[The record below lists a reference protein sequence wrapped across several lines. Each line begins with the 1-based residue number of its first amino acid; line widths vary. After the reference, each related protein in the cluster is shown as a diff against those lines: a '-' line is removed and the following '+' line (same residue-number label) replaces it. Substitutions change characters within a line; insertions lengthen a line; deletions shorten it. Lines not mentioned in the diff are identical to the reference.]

1 MSTPTITPREK
12 ERLIG
17 KDELNLADW
26 RISVPTHQQPRKEDG
41 GKLDVI
47 EHELPTAGGATQ
59 KVTLMAPS
67 VVGLPTPVDED
78 LLIALLYLAKEQRF
92 ASDTVHFSTSQLCR
106 VMHKSLNES
115 LGDRIEQGLTRLK
128 ALTIK
133 YELAW
138 YDKLK
143 AEVEPILITGILA
156 EAKLMRRRGRIRKD
170 EPHDS
175 YVQWTKNFYTT
186 IQAGNLTDIDL
197 DLYFALSRPG
207 AKQLYRHLN
216 KRFHGRREQQRYER
230 DLAHLACG
238 HLGMKKS
245 KYLKRNLDQCIRELE
260 DHGYIVAEDEDRRYR
275 KVRPGVWRVGFELAP
290 AYRKTGPRRGVP
302 SSDPPSAGDASR
314 ANALVREFHAQWTG
328 RGECDPSGK
337 EIAIAESLITEH
349 GYDTISGALPRLLKV
364 LKDKWPDCRTFK
376 GVEVYLSEALAPVRE
391 RERREEE
398 RQREQEER
406 DAERRRTE
414 AARNRDADLEAH
426 WQQLSAE
433 EQQEIQAAAL
443 TGHPP
448 DLMQRRPTLAHVLCL
463 VEFGQRREQP

>member
-1 MSTPTITPREK
+1 
-12 ERLIG
+12 
-17 KDELNLADW
+17 
-26 RISVPTHQQPRKEDG
+26 
-41 GKLDVI
+41 
-47 EHELPTAGGATQ
+47 
-59 KVTLMAPS
+59 MA
-67 VVGLPTPVDED
+67 L
-78 LLIALLYLAKEQRF
+78 
-92 ASDTVHFSTSQLCR
+92 

-156 EAKLMRRRGRIRKD
+156 EAKLMRRKGRTRKD

-260 DHGYIVAEDEDRRYR
+260 DHGYVVAEDGDRRYR
-275 KVRPGVWRVGFELAP
+275 KVRPGVWRVGFELDP
-290 AYRKTGPRRGVP
+290 AYRKTGRRRGMP

-314 ANALVREFHAQWTG
+314 ANALVREFHTKWTG
-328 RGECDPSGK
+328 RGECDPSRK
-337 EIAIAESLITEH
+337 EIAIAERLITEH
-349 GYDTISGALPRLLKV
+349 GYDTLSGALPRLLKV
-364 LKDKWPDCRTFK
+364 LKEKWPDCRTFK
-376 GVEVYLSEALAPVRE
+376 GIEMYLTEGLALVRE
-391 RERREEE
+391 REKREDQRR
-398 RQREQEER
+398 REQEEQ
-406 DAERRRTE
+406 DAECRRQDVARKRQAELKTE
-414 AARNRDADLEAH
+414 WERLSDHQQWEIRSVALKGHPADLMERHPA
-426 WQQLSAE
+426 LAYDLCLAE
-433 EQQEIQAAAL
+433 L
-443 TGHPP
+443 R
-448 DLMQRRPTLAHVLCL
+448 QRRGDP
-463 VEFGQRREQP
+463 